1 MYICIC
7 TYIYV
12 CICPKFRK
20 IFHVDPFLNLLTIL
34 CTLYTTKQLENASD
48 RKTKTKKVSMED
60 LEVLQPSCK
69 HNWVLS
75 DKVALNISLFI
86 EE

>member
-1 MYICIC
+1 MYV
-7 TYIYV
+7 YV
-12 CICPKFRK
+12 QSSERFTTLTHFF
-20 IFHVDPFLNLLTIL
+20 IFWQFFA
-34 CTLYTTKQLENASD
+34 TLYTTKQLENASD
-48 RKTKTKKVSMED
+48 RKTKTQKVSMED

-75 DKVALNISLFI
+75 DKVPLNISLLI